1 MTSCDIVGVPDNAS
15 GKFVVKIN
23 TEDMVLAPGETASR
37 PSTNAAATTTYTSSD
52 PAVAT
57 VDNAGRVTAVAE
69 GTCVITVSTP
79 FLATKTIEGDEILST
94 ATAEYKVIVAKKAGS
109 ISFAEAAINK
119 EPGDDAFTN
128 ELTVVGDGKVT
139 FASSDAD
146 VATVDA
152 EGKVTIKGEGT
163 ATITATVE
171 DSKTYKYETN
181 TASFT
186 LTVAPAVNPIPYMAW
201 DGSELVQKTFTGDYT
216 VVQNSNQDATW
227 QEGTYVVEGIVEI
240 NGTITFDGYDGNVN
254 LIIKDD
260 AKLTVNGY
268 INGTS
273 NNLRIYGQAQ
283 KSGELVVDCPVGDAI
298 SSITTLEVHSAKV
311 TATASYDNNGGF
323 YGIETFN
330 VYGGKVYAQNTGS
343 KGFGIALQVD
353 GSMNIYGGEVKAV
366 GKGNGDYGCGIKST
380 SVAYVKVYG
389 GKLWAENADN
399 KALDKITL
407 TKDDSYTSGKI
418 WYSTNGYSWS
428 GSPNDDAKY
437 VKVEKSQGGGS

>member
-15 GKFVVKIN
+15 GKYVVKIN

-37 PSTNAAATTTYTSSD
+37 PSTNATATTTYTSSD

-119 EPGDDAFTN
+119 EPGDAAFTN
-128 ELTVVGDGKVT
+128 KLTVVGDGKVT
-139 FASSDAD
+139 FESSDAN

-152 EGKVTIKGEGT
+152 EGKVTIIDEGT

-186 LTVAPAVNPIPYMAW
+186 LTVAPALDPAKAYLKWDNTKEELVATPIPATYN
-201 DGSELVQKTFTGDYT
+201 T
-216 VVQNSNQDATW
+216 VSSVPGGPNWTA
-227 QEGTYVVEGIVEI
+227 GTYVVEGQV
-240 NGTITFDGYDGNVN
+240 TISGVIILSGNVN
-254 LIIKDD
+254 LIIKDG
-260 AKLTVNGY
+260 AKLTAKGIRGY
-268 INGTS
+268 N
-273 NNLRIYGQAQ
+273 NNLSIYGQAQ
-283 KSGELVVDCPVGDAI
+283 KSGELVVDGLNNAI
-298 SSITTLEVHSAKV
+298 YEISILEVHSCQV
-311 TATASYDNNGGF
+311 TATTSEGDCSGF
-323 YGIETFN
+323 FGIKTIN
-330 VYGGKVYAQNTGS
+330 VYGGSVDAENTGVYGS
-343 KGFGIALQVD
+343 GIKLPQN

-366 GKGNGDYGCGIKST
+366 GKGNYSGIGSASAT
-380 SVAYVKVYG
+380 TVTVDG
-389 GKLWAENADN
+389 GKLWAENAGY
-399 KALDKITL
+399 KAINTSYVTL
-407 TKDDSYTSGKI
+407 TTSSKIETSSDGNGWTKYTQA
-418 WYSTNGYSWS
+418 ST
-428 GSPNDDAKY
+428 PNAKY
-437 VKVEKSQGGGS
+437 VRVGY